1 MDKLKELRE
10 KREALLLKMQALL
23 DTAANESR
31 DLTDDEDK
39 EYKAHEAETE
49 KVKADIARREKLAV
63 EFQEARAS
71 GGGGAPMFLP
81 DVRIR
86 ASGDRERE
94 WRNIGDFVAALRF
107 NRQDPRLT
115 DVEYV
120 QFPAESR
127 TGQSMGIG
135 SEGGY
140 VLPAQF
146 RQEIWEVTP
155 QGAIFRPRCDVIP
168 AGDPPD
174 AALTMPA
181 LAQGAGQNMYG
192 GMTVYA
198 IGEADSITETD
209 LKFREFTL
217 TPHQFAALIPITNKL
232 LANWQAAGT
241 FIKNKMQAAKVAYE
255 DTQFYKGNGV
265 AKPKGILNQSAKIT
279 VTRAGAGAI
288 ASADIDGMYARAKLG
303 GSLVWIASQ
312 TTLPQ
317 LVTLKN
323 SNNWNLFVTDY
334 TKPVP
339 NTLMGI
345 PLIFNDRSVAL
356 GTSGDIVLA
365 DLSYY
370 QIKDG
375 AGPFLDVSEHYYF
388 TSAKTLI
395 RLIWAT
401 DGNSPLSEAIPLEGS
416 TSNTVSPF
424 VVLS

>member
-1 MDKLKELRE
+1 MDKLRELRE
-10 KREALLLKMQALL
+10 RRESLILKMQALL

-39 EYKAHEAETE
+39 EYKAHETE
-49 KVKADIARREKLAV
+49 IEKIKGDIARREKLAT
-63 EFQEARAS
+63 EYQEARAS
-71 GGGGAPMFLP
+71 AGAPMFLP

-94 WRNIGDFVAALRF
+94 WRGIGDFVYAITF
-107 NRQDPRLT
+107 NRRDPRLT

-120 QFPAESR
+120 EFPAESR

-168 AGDPPD
+168 PGDPPD

-217 TPHQFAALIPITNKL
+217 TPHQFAALIPITNKF
-232 LANWQAAGT
+232 LANWQAAGA
-241 FIKNKMQAAKVAYE
+241 FIKNKMQGAKVAYE

-265 AKPKGILNQSAKIT
+265 AKPKGVLNQTAKIT

-288 ASADIDGMYARAKLG
+288 VSADIYGMLARAKLG

-317 LVTLKN
+317 LLALKD
-323 SNNWNLFVTDY
+323 SVGNNIFQPDIRDGIQFRLLGYPVLFA
-334 TKPVP
+334 
-339 NTLMGI
+339 
-345 PLIFNDRSVAL
+345 DRSVAL
-356 GTSGDIVLA
+356 GTSGDILLA

-375 AGPFLDVSEHYYF
+375 AGPFIDVSEHYYF